1 MQQWIWNRI
10 AIELPRDWE
19 LLQLSKDPDEGR
31 LAFADRTDF
40 RLELSWRR
48 GRRRPDLKRL
58 MADYAA
64 RLEAEQGHR
73 EARSRRHRRWEG
85 LLSSADGRPQS
96 RFATYF
102 DDARLLVEAALRW
115 TAEREPELE
124 RRILESIRPAPP
136 EGSPPL
142 QRWKAFGMEIEL
154 PEAFALSE
162 CRILPADAS
171 LAFAERDQRVAFER
185 RGLVPFWLN
194 GDVADWLRLQLPA
207 EPKRIEATRWDERGH
222 QPVRLAGAIPKG
234 SGLGALFRRQG
245 FDSAAWI
252 CPLDQR
258 LYAVRRL
265 GVPKPPAEDAPPPP
279 FTLRC
284 CPSFACSL

>member
-10 AIELPRDWE
+10 AIELPEDWE
-19 LLQLSKDPDEGR
+19 LLQLSKDPEEGR

-85 LLSSADGRPQS
+85 LLSSADGRLQS

-115 TAEREPELE
+115 TADREPELE

-162 CRILPADAS
+162 CRILPA
-171 LAFAERDQRVAFER
+171 
-185 RGLVPFWLN
+185 
-194 GDVADWLRLQLPA
+194 
-207 EPKRIEATRWDERGH
+207 
-222 QPVRLAGAIPKG
+222 GAIPKG

-258 LYAVRRL
+258 HYAVRRL
-265 GVPKPPAEDAPPPP
+265 YVPKRRAEDASPPP